1 MATTMIPRFVSE
13 YPTDSLDFVRVT
25 EEAALNASRWMG
37 RGERNIADGA
47 AVERMRDALNEMEIS
62 GRIVIGE
69 GERDEAPMLYI
80 GEEVGKGGSEVD
92 IAVDPVE

>member
-1 MATTMIPRFVSE
+1 MATTTIPRFVSE

-47 AVERMRDALNEMEIS
+47 AVEKMRDALNDMQIS
-62 GRIVIGE
+62 GRVVIG
-69 GERDEAPMLYI
+69 
-80 GEEVGKGGSEVD
+80 
-92 IAVDPVE
+92 